1 MFLSSLPREATLSIP
16 KQMLIRLIFNLQ
28 YIHLA
33 VHFAPCEVT
42 HSSPNCSWHCTLHT
56 PAAELFWAA
65 KMGHARRVQVE
76 GARLG
81 QELRE
86 NITAKTT
93 ARSASAGK

>member
-33 VHFAPCEVT
+33 VHFVT

-81 QELRE
+81 QELRG